1 MSQMTP
7 EQINFFLQ
15 FIHLEKL
22 FGNFPGASDQNIAP
36 IFGLDAVRYRQ
47 IRNGFKENARVAAE
61 TLLAEPDF
69 ASLVDRLPFAPD
81 STILAVGDSVTDD
94 DQSWLEML
102 RHLLNIKR
110 PDNQVRIINAGV
122 SGDSTTHVI
131 SRFPELT
138 SSEPDWVLFMIGLND
153 ARRHGRAPE
162 KTLVSLDETG
172 KNLSELRRLAIAQTN
187 AELVWM
193 TPPTLI
199 EQKVLEFWLFNVMQT
214 CWTNTDVDAIAKL
227 IKQLPDKIVD
237 VHSAFG
243 LPPMPELLL
252 DDGLHP
258 SLQGQ
263 KTIVTALVETLA
275 RSSP

>member
-1 MSQMTP
+1 MTP

-36 IFGLDAVRYRQ
+36 IFGLDAVRYQR

-61 TLLAEPDF
+61 TLLAEPEF
-69 ASLVDRLPFAPD
+69 AGLVDRLPFAAD
-81 STILAVGDSVTDD
+81 STIVAVGDSVTDD
-94 DQSWLEML
+94 DQSWLEIL
-102 RHLLNIKR
+102 RHLLKIRR
-110 PDNQVRIINAGV
+110 PGNQVRIINAGV

-138 SSEPDWVLFMIGLND
+138 SLEPDWILFMIGLND
-153 ARRHGRAPE
+153 ARKHGSAPE

-172 KNLSELRRLAIAQTN
+172 KNLSELRRVAIAQTR

-199 EQKVLEFWLFNVMQT
+199 EQKVLEFWLFNAMQT
-214 CWTNTDVDAIAKL
+214 CWTNTDVGAVAQL
-227 IKQLPDKIVD
+227 IKQLPDKVID
-237 VHSAFG
+237 VHAAFG
-243 LPPMPELLL
+243 MPPGPELLL
-252 DDGLHP
+252 EDGLHP
-258 SLQGQ
+258 SLEGQ
-263 KTIVTALVETLA
+263 QVIVSALVETLA
-275 RSSP
+275 GSVS